1 MTTTQESVK
10 PGPGPV
16 AALLAFAVFLVLLI
30 ATYMAFQRYPGG
42 GVHVGDAGA
51 ASRIDQVAV
60 MSESREVSRAP
71 DFRRAEMTA
80 VMGHGILDL
89 REAKIQGREAVVE
102 AFVLMGQATIQI
114 PEDWTVVTKEVVVM
128 GALNNRTR
136 PEGADPE
143 KQLRIEGLVAM
154 GAITVSH

>member
-16 AALLAFAVFLVLLI
+16 AAILAFAVFLVLLI
-30 ATYMAFQRYPGG
+30 ATYMAFQRHPGDD
-42 GVHVGDAGA
+42 VHVGDGA
-51 ASRIDQVAV
+51 ASRIEQVAV

-71 DFRRAEMTA
+71 DFRRAEMAA

-102 AFVLMGQATIQI
+102 AFVLMGQATIRI

-128 GALNNRTR
+128 GALHNRTR